1 LPIKI
6 VSKKI
11 LFFLLCLTALCGI
24 VAYSRAF
31 SNYAFYDDEGTL
43 MMSLKRFF
51 DGLPLYDRVGA
62 IYGPAFY
69 LFEWT
74 MHRVAGIP
82 LSHDSVRFVSV
93 FVWLLTTALAFL
105 IVYKITRSL
114 TVAALTHLLVFRAM
128 GFMGVETAHPQE
140 ICILLLVTIALVA
153 CYEEHRTFLAL
164 SLGALT
170 GVAFLA
176 KLNLGAMVVLG
187 VGIAAAAALNPGRW
201 QRVVFVGVVS
211 AAMTF
216 PVILMHV
223 HLPFGPAL
231 KFLLVEELS
240 IVGAVLAIT
249 RTSVPVNLSW
259 RDIWLA
265 MAGFGVM
272 AVLIG
277 SFVFARGTTPEG
289 MLHWMVIL
297 PATRFAQHTS
307 PTWVDNRA
315 FPVALLGLSL
325 SIYFCV
331 KHGRRT
337 ALTVAKLTFSLV
349 VILSCALGSQN
360 QLFAFAPSFLWMVVL
375 RPDGYPPARG
385 AFPRM
390 VLACVGV
397 LQILYAYPVG
407 GSQVSLAAVLILI
420 AAIVCLADA
429 WNELE
434 AWRPAL
440 LRAPSVALQI
450 SVAVCTLILM
460 ADIAVAARAY
470 KKYRSLTPLNLAG
483 ASRVRLQPQ
492 EAEFRQQIVTRA
504 LSSCTAL
511 LTVPHLFSFNLFTG
525 LPAPEGIY
533 PSGMIDL
540 NKTEQEQIAQEF
552 SRQPRGCILYNEDNL
567 KFWRH
572 DRDFYS
578 EPLVHLALTDFRTVF
593 EDAGYQLKVRK

>member
-31 SNYAFYDDEGTL
+31 SNYAFYDDEGTM

-62 IYGPAFY
+62 IYGPTFY

-74 MHRVAGIP
+74 MHRFTGVP

-93 FVWLLTTALAFL
+93 FVWLLTTALVFL

-114 TVAALTHLLVFRAM
+114 TVAALTHFLVFRTMA
-128 GFMGVETAHPQE
+128 FMGTETAHPQE
-140 ICILLLVTIALVA
+140 ICIFLLVAVVFVA
-153 CYEEHRTFLAL
+153 CYDDKRVFLAL
-164 SLGALT
+164 SLGALSAA
-170 GVAFLA
+170 AFLV
-176 KLNLGAMVVLG
+176 KLNLGAMVLLG
-187 VGIAAAAALNPGRW
+187 LSMAAVAALKPSRL
-201 QRVVFVGVVS
+201 QRLAFIAVVS
-211 AAMTF
+211 AAIAF
-216 PVILMHV
+216 PLVLMRV
-223 HLPFGPAL
+223 HLPHGSTLIFW
-231 KFLLVEELS
+231 LVAEIS
-240 IVGAVLAIT
+240 IIGVVLAIT
-249 RTSVPVNLSW
+249 RTSVSANLAW
-259 RDIWLA
+259 RDVAIA
-265 MAGFGVM
+265 GAGFG
-272 AVLIG
+272 AVALLILA
-277 SFVFARGTTPEG
+277 FVFAHGSTPG
-289 MLHWMVIL
+289 GIVHWTLVL
-297 PATRFAQHTS
+297 PATRFAQHTT
-307 PTWVDNRA
+307 PTPVDDIA

-325 SIYFCV
+325 GIYFRAKQRKGALAVV
-331 KHGRRT
+331 K
-337 ALTVAKLTFSLV
+337 LIFSLAA
-349 VILSCALGSQN
+349 ISSCVFGYQFR
-360 QLFAFAPSFLWMVVL
+360 LFAFAPSFLWLVIL
-375 RPDGYPPARG
+375 RPEDSHPDGS

-407 GSQVSLAAVLILI
+407 GSQQSVASILILI